1 MRVRGEM
8 GCKRE
13 KERVIRDVGGDIWE
27 SGIRKTKSRDGIS
40 RRSKPSINSVKCSC
54 I

>member
-8 GCKRE
+8 GCKGKKRI
-13 KERVIRDVGGDIWE
+13 IRNVGEDIWE
-27 SGIRKTKSRDGIS
+27 SGIKKTKCRHGIS
-40 RRSKPSINSVKCSC
+40 RRSKPSINSVKCSS